1 MAVYYPGCA
10 ESIVD
15 PILSDCPDKEL
26 GDIRS
31 IALVK
36 KSFSF
41 TDITDEAEWAAG
53 IAARNIYVFPYVRGS
68 KEVSEFEQPGFGD
81 EPTTIDSYDFNVN
94 TFHPDYANTWA
105 FWQSVNKSK
114 NFKLAYR
121 TETKVHLTDGSVQ
134 INAKA
139 PIAEDKKQAILW
151 NVSFKFTQ
159 EFAPEPFDS
168 PVGVFDRVIAVS

>member
-10 ESIVD
+10 DSIID
-15 PILSDCPDKEL
+15 PALSDCPEKEL

-41 TDITDEAEWAAG
+41 TDITNEAEWHAG
-53 IAARNIYVFPYVRGS
+53 IAAKNIYVFPYTRGS
-68 KEVSEFEQPGFGD
+68 LEQAEFEQPGFGD
-81 EPTTIDSYDFNVN
+81 EPTTIDSYDFNLN
-94 TFHPDYANTWA
+94 SFHPDYKATWS
-105 FWQSVNKSK
+105 FWNSVNRSK

-121 TETKVHLTDGSVQ
+121 THTQVHLTDGAVR

-139 PIAEDKKQAILW
+139 PVSEDKKQAVLW

-159 EFAPEPFDS
+159 SFAPQPNDV